1 MPIFMMFGKYSS
13 ESLKGISS
21 ERTDRAVNLIK
32 KHGGKVI
39 SMYAVLGEH
48 DLVFTL
54 DFPDAEKAMATS
66 VELNKLTGISF
77 TTSPVVEVEIHV
89 NLFNSTEVAIAFSV
103 SGKSNVKTR
112 SCSPSTAYM
121 EITFPPCFLIRSTA
135 RSVRSELMCFNASDE
150 YLPKNMNIG
159 IAFPPFFLKFVQ
171 RTTDYVY

>member
-1 MPIFMMFGKYSS
+1 MPIFMFFGKYSS

-54 DFPDAEKAMATS
+54 DFPDAEKALATS

-77 TTSPVVEVEIHV
+77 TTSPVVEVEKFDKLV
-89 NLFNSTEVAIAFSV
+89 
-103 SGKSNVKTR
+103 GKAKD
-112 SCSPSTAYM
+112 
-121 EITFPPCFLIRSTA
+121 I
-135 RSVRSELMCFNASDE
+135 
-150 YLPKNMNIG
+150 
-159 IAFPPFFLKFVQ
+159 
-171 RTTDYVY
+171 

>member
-21 ERTDRAVNLIK
+21 ERTDKAVNVIK

-66 VELNKLTGISF
+66 VELNRLTGISF
-77 TTSPVVEVEIHV
+77 TTSPVVEVEK
-89 NLFNSTEVAIAFSV
+89 FD
-103 SGKSNVKTR
+103 K
-112 SCSPSTAYM
+112 
-121 EITFPPCFLIRSTA
+121 
-135 RSVRSELMCFNASDE
+135 LMGEAKD
-150 YLPKNMNIG
+150 I
-159 IAFPPFFLKFVQ
+159 
-171 RTTDYVY
+171 